1 MSGKGLSTLFFGET
15 LMQHIRGNYRRK
27 SLFFIFFVF
36 ALSGFSAESQTQQ
49 NAVDPTTPGPYSVAV
64 GEYKLPAAVDP
75 DVLKSEVTEIWGKMY
90 YPEFR
95 ASEKAPLIVLL
106 HGNHG
111 TCGIGSNPRY
121 DNSCRYTYSGTCP
134 EGYTVTPNHEGYDY
148 LANHLAS
155 WGYWVVSINANRGI
169 TCGEGSNEDY
179 GLILARGRLI
189 LKHLQL
195 LHQWSTTGDAPL
207 SIGLGKEGLIGQL
220 DFGSVGLFGH
230 SRGGEG
236 IRAAYNFYKD
246 EHSPW
251 PEKIPGLTIKA
262 LFEVGATDGLS
273 SRLLDAE
280 GVVWNQLLPMCDG
293 DVSDLSGRYPF
304 ERMLANDEKTAKA
317 QKSLYEVWGANHNYF
332 NTQWQTSDAWRCSF
346 GAPIFD
352 PDKSESLE
360 QQNIA
365 KASVF
370 AFFQSHMGQKEDS
383 GLNQLFNSLYPSPE
397 VVTQITQ
404 VDREFSPTHNPEEN
418 LILERFEQETGTN
431 SSGHLNRLSGI
442 EMKHERLKRKQR
454 AGYIVWQMAGKE
466 TYFNAVVAAD
476 GEGID
481 LSAFKTLDLRIAR
494 TRSNLNNATTTDFS
508 IRLEDAAGNISE
520 LLPVSHYAV
529 LNNKDNHDNPV
540 FQTVRIRLTDFNTVD
555 LSRIHAVHFIFDL
568 TETGELYFANIEANG
583 QIGLGGTFDK
593 PQLPQVPAM
602 PEKSIRAGM
611 ETMTVPAGLNSF
623 KVIRVKKGLSS
634 QSAIEIELS
643 STIPFPV
650 MDSLPVLTIGKQQ
663 FTLSRY
669 ADPDGLKVMAFTL
682 NNAQYKQLNLNDPV
696 SLVYGKK
703 WEFGILK
710 NGIK

>member
-1 MSGKGLSTLFFGET
+1 MEYIK
-15 LMQHIRGNYRRK
+15 GNYRGLRQ
-27 SLFFIFFVF
+27 SVFFIFFILVF
-36 ALSGFSAESQTQQ
+36 NSCSAKSQTYKDK
-49 NAVDPTTPGPYSVAV
+49 VDPTVPGPYSVAV

-75 DVLKSEVTEIWGKMY
+75 DVLESEITEVWGKMY

-95 ASEKAPLIVLL
+95 TGEKAPLILML

-111 TCGIGSNPRY
+111 TCGNGSNPRY
-121 DNSCRYTYSGTCP
+121 DTSCAYTYSGTCP
-134 EGYTVTPNHEGYDY
+134 DGYTVTPNHEGYDY

-169 TCGEGSNEDY
+169 TCGEGAYGDY

-195 LHQWSTTGDAPL
+195 LQQWSTTGDAPV

-220 DFGSVGLFGH
+220 DFASVGLFGH

-246 EHSPW
+246 ERSPW
-251 PEKIPGLTIKA
+251 PEKIPGLVIKA

-273 SRLLDAE
+273 SRVLDAE

-304 ERMLANDEKTAKA
+304 ERMLANDEKKTKA

-332 NTQWQTSDAWRCSF
+332 NTQWQTSDAYRCSV
-346 GAPIFD
+346 GTPIFD
-352 PDKSESLE
+352 PDKIESVE
-360 QQNIA
+360 QQKIA
-365 KASVF
+365 TASVF
-370 AFFQSHMGQKEDS
+370 AFFQSHMGRKEDF
-383 GLNQLFNSLYPSPE
+383 GLNQLFNSLYASPD

-404 VDREFSPTHNPEEN
+404 VDREFSPTHEPEEN
-418 LILERFEQETGTN
+418 VILERFDLQTGTN
-431 SSGHLNRLSGI
+431 TSGHLNQLSGI
-442 EMKHERLKRKQR
+442 EMTHEGLKRKQR
-454 AGYIVWQMAGKE
+454 AGYIVWQTASKE
-466 TYFNAVVAAD
+466 NYFNAVFASD

-481 LSAFKTLDLRIAR
+481 LAAFKTLDLRVAR
-494 TRSNLNNATTTDFS
+494 IRSKFNKSAATDFS
-508 IRLEDAAGNISE
+508 IRLEDASGTVSDT
-520 LLPVSHYAV
+520 LPVSHYAL
-529 LNNKDNHDNPV
+529 LNNKDNHSNPV
-540 FQTVRIRLTDFNTVD
+540 FQTIRIRLADFKNID
-555 LSRIHAVHFIFDL
+555 LSTIHAVHFIFDL
-568 TETGELYFANIEANG
+568 TDTGELYFANIEANG

-593 PQLPQVPAM
+593 PTLPHLTA
-602 PEKSIRAGM
+602 KSQQTIQTGIN
-611 ETMTVPAGLNSF
+611 TMTVPAGLNSF
-623 KVIRVKKGLSS
+623 KVIRVKKSVS
-634 QSAIEIELS
+634 HKAAIEIELS

-663 FTLSRY
+663 FTMSRY
-669 ADPDGLKVMAFTL
+669 ADPDSLKVMAFTL
-682 NNAQYKQLNLNDPV
+682 ENAQYKQLNLNDPV
-696 SLVYGKK
+696 RLMYGKK